1 MASSSGRSTS
11 RSSSMSLDYN
21 SDIESS
27 LDSEA
32 VTEKAVVVLL
42 MDRLK
47 SPTPA
52 DIARPRKIQKN
63 DPPRG
68 QRKCRGSSSSDPKS
82 VTPSQRVR
90 EFDKEALVVSH
101 GHLFCSACREQLS
114 VKRSVIKNHVQSV
127 KHENSKKR
135 LEKKEARERDI
146 ADSLTKYN
154 KQIHPRGETL
164 PQQQQ
169 VYRVKVVSAFLKAGV
184 PLNKIESFRDLL
196 EENALHLTD
205 HRNMYDYI
213 PFIQREEESLKL
225 KARMLL

>member
-32 VTEKAVVVLL
+32 VTEKAVVVSL

-68 QRKCRGSSSSDPKS
+68 QCKCRGSSSSDPKS

-114 VKRSVIKNHVQSV
+114 VKRSVIKSV

-184 PLNKIESFRDLL
+184 PLNNFESFRDLL
-196 EENALHLTD
+196 EENALRLTD
-205 HRNMYDYI
+205 RRNI
-213 PFIQREEESLKL
+213 HPIHPKRRRKSLKL

>member
-11 RSSSMSLDYN
+11 HGHSSRMSLEYS
-21 SDIESS
+21 SDNESS
-27 LDSEA
+27 QDSEVA
-32 VTEKAVVVLL
+32 NEKAVVVSLL
-42 MDRLK
+42 DRLK

-63 DPPRG
+63 DPLRG
-68 QRKCRGSSSSDPKS
+68 QCRCKGSSSSDPKS

-114 VKRSVIKNHVQSV
+114 LKRSVIKNHVQSV

-135 LEKKEARERDI
+135 LEKNETRERVI

-154 KQIHPRGETL
+154 KEFHPRGETL
-164 PQQQQ
+164 PQQQ
-169 VYRVKVVSAFLKAGV
+169 VYRVRVV
-184 PLNKIESFRDLL
+184 L
-196 EENALHLTD
+196 EGWCSTEQN
-205 HRNMYDYI
+205 
-213 PFIQREEESLKL
+213 
-225 KARMLL
+225 